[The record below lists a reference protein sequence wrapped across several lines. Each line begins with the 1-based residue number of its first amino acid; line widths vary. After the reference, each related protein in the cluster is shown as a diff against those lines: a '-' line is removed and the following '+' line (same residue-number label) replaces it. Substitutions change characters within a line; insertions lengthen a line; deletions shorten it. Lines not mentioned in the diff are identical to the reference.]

1 MGCHPFVNDLGRSET
16 VSVKRRLWIL
26 IIPVI
31 LSWDAVRLH
40 SLILMVL
47 AVLAHFGALRLT
59 PVCKRRESLWMFLL
73 VALSTIPL
81 NLHLLAEY
89 GDLVGVSR
97 NSGIIALS
105 LLSII
110 WYDVLLSVEEIIM
123 GIITRLIWKKQY
135 KLPDVWD

>member
-1 MGCHPFVNDLGRSET
+1 
-16 VSVKRRLWIL
+16 
-26 IIPVI
+26 
-31 LSWDAVRLH
+31 
-40 SLILMVL
+40 
-47 AVLAHFGALRLT
+47 
-59 PVCKRRESLWMFLL
+59 MFLL

-89 GDLVGVSR
+89 GYLVGISR